1 MLRGYLERRYIDGLT
16 AIDALME
23 MQEWVSEN
31 IRAEHRRVWHIA
43 EVNERMLAKI
53 GRGEVRV

>member
-1 MLRGYLERRYIDGLT
+1 MSREEHQHMLRGYLERRYIDGLT

-31 IRAEHRRVWHIA
+31 IRDEHGRV
-43 EVNERMLAKI
+43 VSLAKLL
-53 GRGEVRV
+53 GARDDG